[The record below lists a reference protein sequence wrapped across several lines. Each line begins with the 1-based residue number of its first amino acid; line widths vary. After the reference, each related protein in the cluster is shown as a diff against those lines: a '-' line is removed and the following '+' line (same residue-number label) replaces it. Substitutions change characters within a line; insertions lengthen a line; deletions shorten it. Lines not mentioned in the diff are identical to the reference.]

1 MEAFDKFHQERTQD
15 FWGGHYSGVYR
26 GIVVETN
33 DPLRMHRIRVKV
45 LDLYNQNE
53 KTENILWATMAN
65 WFGGGP
71 SAGSW
76 VSASIGDF
84 VWVTFERGHPYNPV
98 VVGFADPTRI
108 KNYVLDS
115 IYGPP
120 PVPFDEKGEI
130 SEKPEYSNEDYLP
143 KDQRPYSMGFK
154 SPYGQEVILN
164 YTGFFPETH
173 KEKPVESGVDAVS
186 SKDFQSSTNPPEPNK
201 PDTKY
206 MAFISG
212 YGTTLIMHDAG
223 HDWQKEINGNKIKDE
238 QYQIDRYKY
247 NLEFLNES
255 KAEGKDQRR
264 FEVRTRAG
272 HKIELRDVG
281 FNKSRQGEYG
291 NSIALT
297 DKTQDERWIKHRTK
311 GGHLF
316 QMIDIGFDAE
326 QDQFYKR
333 LNKTESGADV
343 ENENLDLEGQ
353 DKRLIRIQTRHGN
366 RMLFDDRGS
375 DSTEAHIKEE
385 PRGIGISIQT
395 RRGHYLGLC
404 DRDEYNAIALQSAR
418 GQGMFISD
426 KDQYVALSTE
436 TAERISPVREGAY
449 GAEWPTAPW
458 RKTDPETNTHH
469 LVLDNKNQAARLK
482 TPKLQGLEFR
492 DGNPESTEE
501 CSKPAWAEMRDIHDR
516 GIYFN
521 SDQGYFIMR
530 GKPEKKDTTA
540 TTTGATITPS
550 TTTNSTVPVATP
562 DKYTLINVDTSRET
576 QESKKNKS
584 KQWIVV
590 EDNDLGQISVRNE
603 TGTIKIMATD
613 NTVFIGGKNIAIEA
627 LENITLRAGK
637 EITLQAAQVSNPTHW
652 TVKGGSVGT
661 NKLLTCETM
670 EGRHLGIRY
679 EPGPAQAP
687 PVPMQQPEPQPKVEE
702 KEVSEH
708 KPEDEK
714 PDPCKSGEY
723 KDDQKKADDAKK
735 KAFDSKKKAE
745 DAYNKA
751 LDSRKNANSKLKS
764 LHNERMSGGSSSSGY
779 QQAKTEADAAV
790 KQFKDD
796 KGKAKEAIDEN
807 KKDYDDYVQA
817 QETANNRCAKE
828 KCDDAK
834 EALKQANAEYKRAST
849 ARDGDKEGDLEKRK
863 EEAKKKVDEAKKK
876 EKQACEKKKGAR
888 NTKRGCAPNKAESGD
903 IPSMGGGGG
912 PGGNTPPS
920 GGGGGTPPVD
930 PPEVITPSADEFPES
945 DVLPPPP
952 YEPNPPDPLSDE
964 SPDGGNGGVLW
975 YGVSETWLQEI
986 VEKGILL
993 SSLANNKND
1002 PSNLNVVSEFIELAS
1017 RIETAKGKDFV
1028 ELSQRRYGGRGVIL
1042 RIKAVEDTALLIE
1055 NQINSDPNPAN
1066 ETIKTFN
1073 YIDNILPEY
1082 IEVYEIIPELPSL
1095 LVPII
1100 KK

>member
-1 MEAFDKFHQERTQD
+1 MEVFDKFHQERNQD
-15 FWGGHYSGVYR
+15 FWGGHYSGIYR

-33 DPLRMHRIRVKV
+33 DPLRMHRVRVKV
-45 LDLYNQNE
+45 IDLYNKNE
-53 KTENILWATMAN
+53 KTENILWSTMAN

-71 SAGSW
+71 NAGSW
-76 VSASIGDF
+76 VSPSIGDL

-98 VVGFADPTRI
+98 VVGFADPTRV
-108 KNYVLDS
+108 KGYVLDS

-120 PVPFDEKGEI
+120 PVPFDEKGQI
-130 SEKPEYSNEDYLP
+130 ADKPEYQNEPYLP
-143 KDQRPYSMGFK
+143 KDERPYSMGFK
-154 SPYGQEVILN
+154 SPYGQEIILN

-173 KEKPVESGVDAVS
+173 KKKPVEVGVDAVS
-186 SKDFQSSTNPPEPNK
+186 SKEFQISKKEPEVNK

-223 HDWQKEINGNKIKDE
+223 HDWQQEIAGDKIKDE
-238 QYQIDRYKY
+238 QYLTERYRY

-255 KAEGKDQRR
+255 APENRDQRR

-291 NSIALT
+291 DSILLT
-297 DKTQDERWIKHRTK
+297 KSVEDERWMKYRTK
-311 GGHLF
+311 GGHLL

-326 QDQFYKR
+326 QDQFYKT
-333 LNKTESGADV
+333 LNKAEFGSKT
-343 ENENLDLEGQ
+343 ENENLDLKGS

-375 DSTEAHIKEE
+375 DSKEAHIKED

-436 TAERISPVREGAY
+436 TAERISPIREGAY

-469 LVLDNKNQAARLK
+469 LVLDNKNQATRLK
-482 TPKLQGLEFR
+482 TPKLQGIEFR
-492 DGNPESTEE
+492 DGNPESNEE
-501 CSKPAWAEMRDIHDR
+501 CSKPAWAEIRDIHDR
-516 GIYFN
+516 GMYFN
-521 SDQGYFIMR
+521 SDKGYFIMR
-530 GKPEKKDTTA
+530 GKPEKKDQA
-540 TTTGATITPS
+540 ASPVITPS
-550 TTTNSTVPVATP
+550 SGPVSTPIATP
-562 DKYTLINVDTSRET
+562 DKYTLIEVDTSRET

-584 KQWIVV
+584 KQWIVI
-590 EDNDLGQISVRNE
+590 EDNDLGQVSVRNE
-603 TGTIKIMATD
+603 TGTIKILATD

-627 LENITLRAGK
+627 LENITLKAGK
-637 EITLQAAQVSNPTHW
+637 EITLQAAQGFNPTHW

-679 EPGPAQAP
+679 EPGPAQSP
-687 PVPMQQPEPQPKVEE
+687 PVPMQQPSPQPKVEV
-702 KEVSEH
+702 KEIEEH

-723 KDDQKKADDAKK
+723 KDDQQKADEAKK
-735 KAFDSKKKAE
+735 KALDSKKKAE

-764 LHNERMSGGSSSSGY
+764 VYDTRKSNGSSSNEY
-779 QQAKTEADAAV
+779 KQAKTEADASV
-790 KQFKDD
+790 KQFKND
-796 KGKAKEAIDEN
+796 KDEAKKAINEN
-807 KKDYDDYVQA
+807 KKDYDDYVSA
-817 QETANNRCAKE
+817 QEIANNRCAKE

-834 EALKQANAEYKRAST
+834 QELKKANEEYKRAST

-863 EEAKKKVDEAKKK
+863 TEAKKKVDEAKQK
-876 EKQACEKKKGAR
+876 EKKACEKKKGAR
-888 NTKRGCAPNKAESGD
+888 LTKRGCAPNKAESGD
-903 IPSMGGGGG
+903 IPPMAGGGG

-920 GGGGGTPPVD
+920 IDNNNSTPPVD
-930 PPEVITPSADEFPES
+930 PPEPIEPGADESPETN
-945 DVLPPPP
+945 VIPPPP
-952 YEPNPPDPLSDE
+952 LEPNLPDPLDE
-964 SPDGGNGGVLW
+964 DANSGGVLW
-975 YGVSETWLQEI
+975 YGVSEVWLQEI
-986 VEKGILL
+986 IDKGLLL
-993 SSLANNKND
+993 SSLANIKND
-1002 PSNLNVVSEFIELAS
+1002 PNNIGLISDSIELSAK
-1017 RIETAKGKDFV
+1017 IETAKGKDFV
-1028 ELSQRRYGGRGVIL
+1028 ELSQKRYGGRGVIL
-1042 RIKAVEDTALLIE
+1042 RIKSLEDTTLLIE
-1055 NQINSDPNPAN
+1055 NKINFDLNPQN

-1073 YIDNILPEY
+1073 YFDNIGPAY
-1082 IEVYEIIPELPSL
+1082 IEVYEMVPELSTL
-1095 LVPII
+1095 SVPII